1 MRKSLNNKIRSQTG
15 ASITFALLIFLVC
28 TVLCS
33 VILAAATAS
42 SGRMSGI
49 AEADQRYYAVTSAA
63 ELLEDVF
70 KAHPVVSI
78 VEITE
83 TEYATTYENGV
94 AGTSQAGASTTKVYI
109 VPNKKASEIS
119 GSDYSSDSL
128 LKEKS
133 AGNTLFSENTL
144 FRNSSIQVDAA
155 KNVYNGTTSSITN
168 RALAI
173 GSSFY
178 SDAGL
183 SRDLLAV
190 TIMEKLD
197 ADGKITLTLYNT
209 YNTEAPAGAS
219 DSQAKSDVG
228 SRYTLV
234 MLFDVNTSVTTS
246 SKTEVSPQTYVSENK
261 YIDNM
266 KETVTTITTLEW
278 TFAGVM

>member
-1 MRKSLNNKIRSQTG
+1 MKNIIMNKLRSQTG

-33 VILAAATAS
+33 VILTAATAS
-42 SGRMSGI
+42 SARMSGI

-63 ELLEDVF
+63 ELIEDVF
-70 KAHPVVSI
+70 KAYPVVSI
-78 VEITE
+78 VEVTE

-94 AGTSQAGASTTKVYI
+94 AGTPQPGASTTKVYI

-119 GSDYSSDSL
+119 GSDYSSDCFFKENST
-128 LKEKS
+128 EKS
-133 AGNTLFSENTL
+133 TFK
-144 FRNSSIQVDAA
+144 NSSIQVDAA

>member
-1 MRKSLNNKIRSQTG
+1 MNNHLIKKMRSQTG

-33 VILAAATAS
+33 IILTAATAS

-78 VEITE
+78 VEVTE

-94 AGTSQAGASTTKVYI
+94 AGTPHAGTSTKRVYI
-109 VPNKKASEIS
+109 VPDKKASDIS
-119 GSDYSSDSL
+119 ESDYTPERL
-128 LKEKS
+128 LS
-133 AGNTLFSENTL
+133 VNSEETTS
-144 FRNSSIQVDAA
+144 FKNSSIQIDAA
-155 KNVYNGTTSSITN
+155 KNVYNKATLAE
-168 RALAI
+168 RAFTL
-173 GSSFY
+173 GSSFHAT
-178 SDAGL
+178 AGL